1 MRKLTAEIH
10 WFAGFVSEIT
20 ATADWHAIVFNHR
33 KKVSDS
39 AMCSDAEITL
49 WAIENLE
56 PVSEKY
62 DSYLSK
68 VRFATATT

>member
-20 ATADWHAIVFNHR
+20 NSTNWHAIKWNHS

-39 AMCSDAEITL
+39 AMCSDAEIVL

-56 PVSEKY
+56 PVSKQYSEFLEKVA
-62 DSYLSK
+62 SSTI
-68 VRFATATT
+68 A